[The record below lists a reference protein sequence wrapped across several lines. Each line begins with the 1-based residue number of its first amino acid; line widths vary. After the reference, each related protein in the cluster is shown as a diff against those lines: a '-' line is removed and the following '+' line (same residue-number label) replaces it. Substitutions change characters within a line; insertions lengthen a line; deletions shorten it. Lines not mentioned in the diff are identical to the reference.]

1 MSLVEPHCVWAGFNE
16 FCLLSWFLFVHRR
29 CEKLHPG
36 GKCGAGLNLNGLV
49 IACYMCG
56 SLRTFMTFSCE
67 ISGMVAS
74 SPYFMFI
81 FQITMNVEIK
91 KTTKNMCDNFQI
103 PLLQ

>member
-1 MSLVEPHCVWAGFNE
+1 MCGPGSMNSVYYLGS
-16 FCLLSWFLFVHRR
+16 CLFIGGVKN
-29 CEKLHPG
+29 CTQAANVGLH
-36 GKCGAGLNLNGLV
+36 LNGLV